1 MRTGGSGSFVWLAL
15 GLLVGLGGP
24 VHAQDPGDQERA
36 RKIVSGGCL
45 LCHGIDGESSSELF
59 PKLAAQN
66 AAYLAR
72 QLANFKSGARKSS
85 AMQDMV
91 KDLSDADMK
100 ALGVYFS
107 QKAATANE
115 VKDPE
120 LAGVGRYV
128 YHHGNR
134 YSGVAACAGCHGP
147 DAAGSAE
154 LPRLAGQNALYIENR
169 IKYFNAPERSK
180 DSPVMHAIVA
190 RMTELEIKAVAEYL
204 SGKK

>member
-1 MRTGGSGSFVWLAL
+1 VRGINVIGRALLAL
-15 GLLVGLGGP
+15 GWLAALADTAG
-24 VHAQDPGDQERA
+24 AQDTSDEARA
-36 RKIVSGGCL
+36 RKIVAAGCL
-45 LCHGIDGESSSELF
+45 LCHGLEGESSSELF

-66 AAYLAR
+66 AAYIVR

-85 AMQDMV
+85 TMQDMV

-100 ALGVYFS
+100 ALGIYFS
-107 QKAATANE
+107 RRAATANE
-115 VKDPE
+115 VKDPD
-120 LAGVGRYV
+120 LAAVGRYI

-134 YSGVAACAGCHGP
+134 YSGVAACATCHGP
-147 DAAGSAE
+147 EAAGSAE

-169 IKYFNAPERSK
+169 IKQFNAPDRAA
-180 DSPVMHAIVA
+180 DSPVMHAIAA

>member
-1 MRTGGSGSFVWLAL
+1 MWLA
-15 GLLVGLGGP
+15 VGLVAGLSGP
-24 VHAQDPGDQERA
+24 LNAQDHGDQERA

-45 LCHGIDGESSSELF
+45 LCHGIDGDSSSELF
-59 PKLAAQN
+59 PKLAGQH

-72 QLANFKSGARKSS
+72 QLADFKSGARKSS

-107 QKAATANE
+107 RKAATANE
-115 VKDPE
+115 VKDPD
-120 LAGVGRYV
+120 LAAVGRYV

-154 LPRLAGQNALYIENR
+154 LPRLAGQNALYIEKR

-180 DSPVMHAIVA
+180 DSPAMHAIVA

-204 SGKK
+204 SGKR

>member
-1 MRTGGSGSFVWLAL
+1 MRSVKSAWQALLAA
-15 GLLVGLGGP
+15 GLLVGQIAPLQ
-24 VHAQDPGDQERA
+24 AQHPGELERA

-66 AAYLAR
+66 AAYIAR
-72 QLANFKSGARKSS
+72 QLANFKNGTRKSS

-107 QKAATANE
+107 QKPATANE
-115 VKDPE
+115 IRDPE
-120 LAGVGRYV
+120 LAAVGRYV

-154 LPRLAGQNALYIENR
+154 LPRLAGQNALYVENR
-169 IKYFNAPERSK
+169 IKQFNTPERSK

-204 SGKK
+204 AGKR

>member
-1 MRTGGSGSFVWLAL
+1 MRESRPGFRRWLAACWL
-15 GLLVGLGGP
+15 AAACAPL
-24 VHAQDPGDQERA
+24 HAQTAADQERA

-45 LCHGIDGESSSELF
+45 LCHGVDGESSSELF

-66 AAYLAR
+66 AAYVAR
-72 QLANFKSGARKSS
+72 QLANFKSGTRKSS
-85 AMQDMV
+85 AMEGMV

-100 ALGVYFS
+100 ALGAYFS
-107 QKAATANE
+107 QKTASAND

-134 YSGVAACAGCHGP
+134 YSGVAACSSCHGP
-147 DAAGSAE
+147 EAAGSAE

-169 IKYFNAPERSK
+169 IKQFIQPERNNA
-180 DSPVMHAIVA
+180 VMHAIVG